1 MAILDKLKHI
11 ADGFQNGFDVFVVVP
26 CQELFH
32 GLHVV
37 VFPYSLEQLVVFG
50 RDIFVFQS
58 TVEVFVRWQLADV
71 EFIQRGHPLVWE
83 EPFLFC
89 TLVGFQVLTIT
100 KARGKIIVDVDR
112 LQLFCLDAHEIVFPF
127 HGILDIVTPPIE

>member
-1 MAILDKLKHI
+1 M
-11 ADGFQNGFDVFVVVP
+11 GST

-37 VFPYSLEQLVVFG
+37 VLPYSLAQLVVFG

-58 TVEVFVRWQLADV
+58 AEKGFVRGELADV
-71 EFIQRGHPLVWE
+71 EFVQGRHPFVRE

-100 KARGKIIVDVDR
+100 KVRGKIISDIEK
-112 LQLFCLDAHEIVFPF
+112 LQLLCLDTHEIVVPF
-127 HGILDIVTPPIE
+127 HGILHLVTVHQSSNTILQIPFHTLAPVSEKLFR